1 MTGAGRFDVF
11 VSYAHEDEPWAREL
25 AENLHRLG
33 LDVWLDQWEV
43 AGGDLVAFRLQ
54 DGLAKAGAVVAVVSR
69 HWMDSGW
76 CGEEFAAAVTA
87 AVERGQRLIP
97 VLLGEV
103 ALPPFLASR
112 LHVDFRHV
120 ASPQQYEELVNRLK
134 RAVRGLPSGQ
144 RPERGEPLK
153 APPTAYRPDGP
164 TYAELRIGAEFVV
177 FSTMD
182 REVSCAPQGVDRDLE
197 QKLWGLQRARARA
210 AAGITMRRQPLL
222 EAAAPAGL
230 AGALAAVGEALG
242 KQFVDGD
249 AASELVR
256 QEELARARNASLQIG
271 LTVDD
276 LRCVDLPW
284 ETLTTPSAA
293 GPLVLSEQVEL
304 YRTVGRDSQPVAVQV
319 PGPLRILAVVAS
331 PESGGGEL
339 LDYERELG
347 RILDAVDPA
356 RSGHAYVR
364 VLSWGSLAEI
374 RAALEQ
380 ERFHILHLSCHAA
393 PGVLILEDEQGHAD
407 EVDAQRFMGA
417 LPADRGVP
425 LVVLAGC
432 STARTSAPH
441 DTQASRERPP
451 GEDEGALNAGDT
463 GSDDMAD
470 ADAEGRYRA
479 GLARALLE
487 RGVPAVLAMTEAV
500 TDRYATEL
508 AADMYQTLARAEH
521 PNPLT
526 ALSNA
531 RRTLEQRRR
540 ELLEK
545 GDPHAGWPEWATPT
559 LFLAGPPLP
568 LFDRTPRDKQVAV
581 VPEAVLEEGMV
592 VRKVGEFVGR
602 RAELRRL
609 LAALRDPQRAGVLV
623 YGIGGVGK
631 STLAAE
637 LLHHYNTEHRLVVPV
652 SAATTRTVDAV
663 LETLRQRLYA
673 HCLSAGLPETDP
685 LRNVVVDLA
694 DASSPW
700 RDRWELVR
708 QVVLPRL
715 PALMIV
721 DNAEDLLSPAPSG
734 EGWELAD
741 GDLAELLAA
750 WVAASPDTRLLVT
763 SRHPF
768 HLPRRTHKRLTA
780 HHLGPLSLAET
791 RKLIWRLPGLDALTP
806 ADQRRAYTD
815 VGGHPRALEYLDA
828 LLRGGQARFPDI
840 ADRME
845 AALEARGVADPER
858 WMADAAGDLDTA
870 LAETVTLAVDD
881 ILLDTLLAQLDGV
894 PRARQLL
901 DGMAVYRTPVDVTG
915 AAWQLSDLTTPP
927 EPDPTLRRRL
937 QTVYAQID
945 EAHTAGA
952 RPNHGDG
959 LPPET
964 IIEYNS
970 MLEELRRPPVV
981 PDAQAE
987 KALKRLLDLGL
998 VSPAPA
1004 PQDEPG
1010 SPPSGLTV
1018 HRWTSEALRK
1028 RTHSDAL
1035 EAAHQ
1040 RAAAYW
1046 RWRVSVW
1053 PQPRTDD
1060 LTQLIEARHHHH
1072 QAGDLEQADTVTQSV
1087 CMQLHTWGSWDWE
1100 QHLVEET
1107 LAWFPARSRSAAA
1120 CIHQLG
1126 IIAELR
1132 GDYEQAE
1139 ERYRAS
1145 LTIVKE
1151 LGDRFGIAAS
1161 YHQLGIIAELR
1172 GDYEQAEERY
1182 RASLTIKEKL
1192 GDRFGIAASYHQL
1205 GIIAELRRDYEQA
1218 EERYRASLTILE
1230 ELGDRS
1236 GIATS
1241 YHQLGIIAQKWGDY
1255 EQAEERYRASLT
1267 IREELG
1273 DRSGI
1278 AGSYH
1283 QLGMI
1288 AQEWGDYQQAEE
1300 RYRASLT
1307 ILEELGDRSGI
1318 ATSYGQLGR
1327 IAELRRDYEQA
1338 EERYRASLT
1347 IREELGDRS
1356 GIAGS
1361 YHQLGRIAELRG
1373 DYEQT
1378 EERYRAS
1385 LTIREELGDRSG
1397 IAASYHQLGRIAQLR
1412 GDYEQAEERYRASL
1426 TIREELGDRS
1436 GIAGSY
1442 HQLGMIAQE
1451 WGDYQQAEE
1460 RYRASL
1466 TISEE
1471 LGDRFGI
1478 AASYH
1483 QLGRI
1488 AQLRGDYEQAEE
1500 RYRASLA
1507 IAEELG
1513 NHASIAT
1520 SCGQLGVLYTEQE
1533 RPADGVPYTLQA
1545 LTLQLE
1551 VGSPTDAG
1559 LYWLSRQR
1567 ILLGDEAFRSVL
1579 DELLPDEAVA
1589 SIMNATQPQD
1599 ESAPREESTDL
1610 SGPTSTDQT

>member
-1 MTGAGRFDVF
+1 M
-11 VSYAHEDEPWAREL
+11 SYAHEDEPWASAL

-43 AGGDLVAFRLQ
+43 AGGDLVASRLQ

-76 CGEEFAAAVTA
+76 CGEEFAAAVAA

-97 VLLGEV
+97 VLLGAV

-120 ASPQQYEELVNRLK
+120 ASPQQYEELVNRLE
-134 RAVRGLPSGQ
+134 RAVRGLPSGR
-144 RPERGEPLK
+144 RPERGGPLVV
-153 APPTAYRPDGP
+153 PPTVYQPEGAIQG
-164 TYAELRIGAEFVV
+164 ELRIGAESVV
-177 FSTMD
+177 FSTAD
-182 REVSCAPQGVDRDLE
+182 HETSCAPQGVDRDLE

-210 AAGITMRRQPLL
+210 AGGMILRRLPLL
-222 EAAAPAGL
+222 EEAAAPAGP
-230 AGALAAVGEALG
+230 AGALVAVGEALG
-242 KQFVDGD
+242 KWFVHGE
-249 AASELVR
+249 AAHELAR
-256 QEELARARNASLQIG
+256 QEGLARARNAALRIG
-271 LTVDD
+271 LAVDD
-276 LRCVDLPW
+276 PRWVDLPW
-284 ETLTTPSAA
+284 ETLTVPGSA

-304 YRTVGRDSQPVAVQV
+304 YRTVRRDSQPVAVQV

-339 LDYERELG
+339 LDYERELSG
-347 RILDAVDPA
+347 ILDAVDPA
-356 RSGHAYVR
+356 RSGQGAYVR

-432 STARTSAPH
+432 STARTCAPH
-441 DTQASRERPP
+441 DAQASRERTPA
-451 GEDEGALNAGDT
+451 EDEGEPDAGGTGPDDT
-463 GSDDMAD
+463 TDV
-470 ADAEGRYRA
+470 DAEGRNRA

-540 ELLEK
+540 KLLEER
-545 GDPHAGWPEWATPT
+545 DPRAGWPEWATPA

-568 LFDRTPRDKQVAV
+568 LFDRAHRDDRVAV
-581 VPEAVLEEGMV
+581 VRETVLEEGMV

-609 LAALRDPQRAGVLV
+609 LAALRDPERAGVLV
-623 YGIGGVGK
+623 HGIGGVGK

-637 LLHHYNTEHRLVVPV
+637 LMHHYNTEHHLVVPV
-652 SAATTRTVDAV
+652 AAATTRTVDAV
-663 LETLRQRLYA
+663 LETLRQRLNA
-673 HCLSAGLPETDP
+673 HCRGAGLPETDP

-721 DNAEDLLSPAPSG
+721 DNAEDLLAPAPSG
-734 EGWELAD
+734 EGRDLAD

-750 WVAASPDTRLLVT
+750 WVAASPRTRLLVT

-768 HLPRRTHKRLTA
+768 HLPRRTHKRLAA

-806 ADQRRAYTD
+806 ADQRRAYAD

-858 WMADAAGDLDTA
+858 WMAGVQGDLDTA

-881 ILLDTLLAQLDGV
+881 ILLDTLLDQLNGV
-894 PRARQLL
+894 PGARQLL
-901 DGMAVYRTPVDVTG
+901 EGMAVYRTPVDVTG

-927 EPDPTLRRRL
+927 EPDPALRQRL
-937 QTVYAQID
+937 QTVHAQIA
-945 EAHTAGA
+945 EARTAGA
-952 RPNHGDG
+952 GPNDGEG

-964 IIEYNS
+964 ITEY
-970 MLEELRRPPVV
+970 EAIWKERRRPPAVL
-981 PDAQAE
+981 DAQAE

-998 VSPAPA
+998 ISPAPA

-1010 SPPSGLTV
+1010 SQPSALTV
-1018 HRWTSEALRK
+1018 HHWTADALR
-1028 RTHSDAL
+1028 RRAHPDTL

-1046 RWRVSVW
+1046 RWRVNVW

-1060 LTQLIEARHHHH
+1060 ITQLIEARHHHH
-1072 QAGDLEQADTVTQSV
+1072 QAGDLDQADTVTQSV
-1087 CMQLHTWGSWDWE
+1087 CMQLHTWGAWDWE
-1100 QHLVEET
+1100 QHLIEET
-1107 LAWFPARSRSAAA
+1107 LTWFPARSRPAGAYT
-1120 CIHQLG
+1120 HQLG
-1126 IIAELR
+1126 MIAQER
-1132 GDYEQAE
+1132 GDYQQAE

-1145 LTIVKE
+1145 LTIVEE
-1151 LGDRFGIAAS
+1151 LGDRAGIAIS
-1161 YHQLGIIAELR
+1161 YHQLGMIAQER
-1172 GDYEQAEERY
+1172 GDYQQAEERY
-1182 RASLTIKEKL
+1182 RASLTT
-1192 GDRFGIAASYHQL
+1192 F
-1205 GIIAELRRDYEQA
+1205 
-1218 EERYRASLTILE
+1218 E
-1230 ELGDRS
+1230 ELGVRAN
-1236 GIATS
+1236 IATS
-1241 YHQLGIIAQKWGDY
+1241 YHQLGIIAQERGDY
-1255 EQAEERYRASLT
+1255 QQAEERYRASLTTFEELGDRTKIATSYHQLGIMAELRGDYRQAEERYRASLT

-1273 DRSGI
+1273 DRVGI
-1278 AGSYH
+1278 ASSYH
-1283 QLGMI
+1283 QLGII
-1288 AQEWGDYQQAEE
+1288 AQARGDYQQAEE
-1300 RYRASLT
+1300 RYRAALT
-1307 ILEELGDRSGI
+1307 IVEELGDRSGI
-1318 ATSYGQLGR
+1318 AT
-1327 IAELRRDYEQA
+1327 
-1338 EERYRASLT
+1338 
-1347 IREELGDRS
+1347 
-1356 GIAGS
+1356 S

-1373 DYEQT
+1373 DYQQA
-1378 EERYRAS
+1378 EERYRAALAIAEELGDRAGIATS
-1385 LTIREELGDRSG
+1385 YHQLGIIAQLRGDYQQAEERYRAALAIAEELGDRSG
-1397 IAASYHQLGRIAQLR
+1397 IATSYHQFGMIAQLR
-1412 GDYEQAEERYRASL
+1412 GDYRQAEERYRASL
-1426 TIREELGDRS
+1426 TIAEELGDR
-1436 GIAGSY
+1436 AG
-1442 HQLGMIAQE
+1442 
-1451 WGDYQQAEE
+1451 
-1460 RYRASL
+1460 
-1466 TISEE
+1466 
-1471 LGDRFGI
+1471 
-1478 AASYH
+1478 
-1483 QLGRI
+1483 
-1488 AQLRGDYEQAEE
+1488 
-1500 RYRASLA
+1500 
-1507 IAEELG
+1507 
-1513 NHASIAT
+1513 IAT
-1520 SCGQLGVLYTEQE
+1520 SYGQLGVLRTEQQ
-1533 RPADGVPYTLQA
+1533 RPADGVPYMLQA
-1545 LTLQLE
+1545 LALALE
-1551 VGSPTDAG
+1551 IGSPPGTV

-1567 ILLGDEAFRSVL
+1567 ILLRDDAFKSIL
-1579 DELLPDEAVA
+1579 DELLPDEAAA

-1599 ESAPREESTDL
+1599 DPAPHEASADPAD
-1610 SGPTSTDQT
+1610 PTSPDQT